1 MREGEREWHTDK
13 VRDRKIEK
21 KIESRIYSVRERELG
36 ERERARASM
45 LY

>member
-1 MREGEREWHTDK
+1 MREGERETHRESERQK
-13 VRDRKIEK
+13 DRE
-21 KIESRIYSVRERELG
+21 KIESRIYSGRERELG